1 MNIGLAIL
9 GMTVAAFLGFLLAC
23 LLAMAGHS
31 SAEEKAAFWKQEAD
45 RYSALCQNLRR
56 ELDAANSYAGYW
68 IRCYRRLHKD
78 YKLLRDGGCGK
89 NCECG
94 DIPGDLWENDGE
106 VYAADI
112 PSVMQ

>member
-23 LLAMAGHS
+23 LLAMTGHS
-31 SAEEKAAFWKQEAD
+31 SAEERIELQRRQLVDLRKRLVQECD
-45 RYSALCQNLRR
+45 STR
-56 ELDAANSYAGYW
+56 YW
-68 IRCYRRLHKD
+68 IDKYKLLHKD
-78 YKLLRDGGCGK
+78 YKLLRDGWRGK

>member
-1 MNIGLAIL
+1 MTIHIGYAIL
-9 GMTVAAFLGFLLAC
+9 GMTVAALLGFLLAC
-23 LLAMAGHS
+23 LLAMAGRGS
-31 SAEEKAAFWKQEAD
+31 DEEMIELQRRQLVDLRKRLVQECDSTKYWID
-45 RYSALCQNLRR
+45 RYKL
-56 ELDAANSYAGYW
+56 
-68 IRCYRRLHKD
+68 LHKD
-78 YKLLRDGGCGK
+78 YKLLRDGGRGK